1 VLEALDAAAVRRWC
15 SAALDGLTAHQ
26 QEIDE
31 LNIFPV
37 PDGDTGTNLVL
48 TMSAASEALR
58 AELPT
63 DAAAALAALA
73 RGAVLGA
80 RGNSGVIVS
89 QLLRGIAAELAAAGS
104 ADAAGAGLARRP
116 AGRVLAAALDRAAG
130 LAYEA
135 VADPVEGTILSVARA
150 AADGARAADSDD
162 LGTVV
167 RAARA
172 AADEALAQTP
182 RQLPALARAGV
193 VDAGGR
199 GLVVLLDALT
209 AVVTGDLP
217 PSPDPLPPAGAPR
230 AGRAL
235 ESARETG
242 SAEFD
247 YEVQYLLAA
256 GTDAVRTLR
265 AALAELGDSLVVV
278 GTGDGLWNVH
288 VHVNDV
294 GAAIE
299 AGVQVGRPR
308 KITVTR
314 FADQLA
320 ANAAGHAAGP
330 AGGPA
335 AAARTGVAVV
345 AVAPGEGV
353 AGLFEAEGVVVVDG
367 GPTRNPSMAE
377 VLAAI
382 NGTGAAAVVVRPNSG
397 TVTGVAEAAAAQA
410 RAAGIEVAVVP
421 TRSPVQGLAAV
432 AVHDPSRWF
441 GSDVIAMAEAAAAT
455 RWAEVTVAVRDA
467 LTMAGPCR
475 AGDVLGLADGDV
487 VLIGASVPA
496 VARELI
502 DRMLLLGGELMTVVL
517 GMDADPGLGELLVRH
532 VAATH
537 PEVEV
542 SVYDGRQPH
551 YPLLLGVE

>member
-15 SAALDGLTAHQ
+15 SAAVDGLTEHQ
-26 QEIDE
+26 QEIDA
-31 LNIFPV
+31 LNVFPV

-48 TMSAASEALR
+48 TMSAAGAALR
-58 AELPT
+58 AEQPT

-89 QLLRGIAAELAAAGS
+89 QLLRGIAAELATT
-104 ADAAGAGLARRP
+104 ADPTTADPTTGPGPATGLAGRP

-130 LAYEA
+130 LAYES

-199 GLVVLLDALT
+199 GLVVLLDALA
-209 AVVTGDLP
+209 AVVAGDLP
-217 PSPDPLPPAGAPR
+217 PAPDPLPPLAAAR
-230 AGRAL
+230 ARQAL
-235 ESARETG
+235 EAVRETG
-242 SAEFD
+242 SAEFG

-256 GTDAVRTLR
+256 ATEAVRSLR
-265 AALAELGDSLVVV
+265 ATLAELGDSLVVV

-299 AGVQVGRPR
+299 AGVQVGRPH

-314 FADQLA
+314 FADQVA
-320 ANAAGHAAGP
+320 SAGPAAGP
-330 AGGPA
+330 A
-335 AAARTGVAVV
+335 RSGVAVV

-353 AGLFEAEGVVVVDG
+353 ADLFEAEGVVVVDG
-367 GPTRNPSMAE
+367 GPTSNPSTAE

-382 NGTGAAAVVVRPNSG
+382 EGTGAAAVVVLPNSG
-397 TVTGVAEAAAAQA
+397 TVTGVADAAAAAA

-441 GSDVIAMAEAAAAT
+441 GTDVIAMAEAAAAT

-467 LTMAGPCR
+467 LTMAGQCR

-496 VARELI
+496 VACELV

-517 GMDADPGLGELLVRH
+517 GADAGPDLGRLLERH

-542 SVYDGRQPH
+542 NVYDGRQPH